1 MFKLAWRNVRR
12 MSVGLLVVV
21 PFLALGIVGTARA
34 GIAGPKILTAQGGTT
49 DSDAD
54 TGHIVMGGLVVLN
67 NHGGAKSLDLTIA
80 YLDNPSISGGTGD
93 DFSCN
98 VTNPSDLTYSHS
110 KGIGTMTLTLSA
122 QDTCTRTVDSST
134 FSDSGESISFNVYS
148 HGSKMSMIS
157 TGGTLQDG
165 AGDPIGAAAI
175 SGEMKPSGTGSPQ
188 TGGMRLISGGG
199 GAVDSISQ
207 YNGHMALAGWINLT
221 RVTKKVTT
229 GRAKS
234 LDLTVVAE
242 DQDSNTL
249 SCDFTDPADVAYTLH
264 KGVGTLTLTVGPSDS
279 CSIPNVGNSISFNL
293 YAGGARGSIVTTGST
308 LQDSNGDDVIPAAV
322 ATFSKV
328 GAF

>member
-1 MFKLAWRNVRR
+1 MFELAWRNVRR

-49 DSDAD
+49 DGNGD

-80 YLDNPSISGGTGD
+80 YLDNPTLSTFTAD
-93 DFSCN
+93 DFSCS
-98 VTNPSDLTYSHS
+98 VTNPSDLTYSDS
-110 KGIGTMTLTLSA
+110 KGIGTVTLTLSSS
-122 QDTCTRTVDSST
+122 DTCTGTVNSST
-134 FSDSGESISFNVYS
+134 FSNSGNSISFNVYS
-148 HGSKMSMIS
+148 QGSKMSMIS
-157 TGGTLQDG
+157 TGGTLDDG
-165 AGDPIGAAAI
+165 ESDTIDAGAI
-175 SGEMKPSGTGSPQ
+175 SGEMKPSGAGSSQ
-188 TGGMRLISGGG
+188 ASGMRLVSGGG
-199 GAVDSISQ
+199 GAVDSAAK
-207 YNGHMALAGWINLT
+207 YDGHMALAGWINLT

-229 GRAKS
+229 GTAKS

-249 SCDFTDPADVAYTLH
+249 SCDFTDPADVAYTLQ
-264 KGVGTLTLTVGPSDS
+264 KGVGTLTLTVGPNDS
-279 CSIPNVGNSISFNL
+279 CSVPNVGNSISFNL

-308 LQDSNGDDVIPAAV
+308 LLDSNGDDVIPAAV
-322 ATFSKV
+322 ATFSNV